1 MGYSR
6 DAYYKAVKR
15 QKSNTNDNQIVL
27 DIVHREK
34 ALLKNCGSK
43 KIYHILKPEITK
55 AGIKMGRDKLHKLLK
70 DNNLLVKRKKY
81 KKPKTASKHHFY
93 KHKNLIKKLE
103 INRVN
108 QVWVSDITYIL
119 VNGNC
124 PKTLTNVMGN
134 YLPLITDL
142 FSRRIVGYSFSKGM
156 SVLETTQ
163 PALNMALKTKSKKQ
177 KTILHSDRGFQYCSP
192 CFTKQF
198 KKKKLTA
205 SMSKAGDPYENAVAE
220 RVNGILK
227 YEFDLKDYFLKFNI
241 AKKEIQKAVHLY
253 NHKRPHW
260 SISLNTP
267 DQFFFAKIA

>member
-6 DAYYKAVKR
+6 DAYYKTVKR
-15 QKSNTNDNQIVL
+15 QKSNTNNNQIVL

-43 KIYHILKPEITK
+43 KIYHILKPKIK
-55 AGIKMGRDKLHKLLK
+55 KLGIKMGRDKLHKLLK
-70 DNNLLVKRKKY
+70 DNNLIVKRKKY

-108 QVWVSDITYIL
+108 QVWVSDITYIR
-119 VNGNC
+119 VNGNW
-124 PKTLTNVMGN
+124 N
-134 YLPLITDL
+134 YLTLITDL

-163 PALNMALKTKSKKQ
+163 PALNMALKTKTRKQ

-198 KKKKLTA
+198 KKKKLSA
-205 SMSKAGDPYENAVAE
+205 SMAKAGDPYENAVAE

-227 YEFDLKDYFLKFNI
+227 YEFDLKDNFKNFSI
-241 AKKEIQKAVHLY
+241 AKKEIEKAVYLY

-260 SISLNTP
+260 SINLNTP
-267 DQFFFAKIA
+267 NQVFFGKVA